1 MTTTPGH
8 QRVSEQYGEDTA
20 QALFDFLHFADEA
33 AWLLEQRCKLEDRL
47 NDRLARSIIVD
58 LGEAAN
64 RIGRV
69 FANDHPELHLKEI
82 VESRNYAA
90 HAYENVD
97 YDLLWESIAL
107 ELPDTAEQIRK
118 LLG

>member
-8 QRVSEQYGEDTA
+8 QRVSEQYGEDTT
-20 QALFDFLHFADEA
+20 QALFDFLRFADEA
-33 AWLLEQRCKLEDRL
+33 AWLLEQRSKLEDRI
-47 NDRLARSIIVD
+47 NDRLAKSIIVD

-64 RIGRV
+64 RIGRA
-69 FANDHPELHLKEI
+69 FANEHPELHLKEI

-90 HAYENVD
+90 HANENLD
-97 YDLLWESIAL
+97 YDLLWDSIAL
-107 ELPDTAEQIRK
+107 ELPDAAKQIRN